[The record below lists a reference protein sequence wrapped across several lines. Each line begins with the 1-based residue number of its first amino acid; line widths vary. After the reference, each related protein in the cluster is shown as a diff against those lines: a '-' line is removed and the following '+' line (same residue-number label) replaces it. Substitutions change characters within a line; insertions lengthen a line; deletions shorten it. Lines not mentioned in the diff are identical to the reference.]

1 MRCHDPHAG
10 GAYRAARSG
19 IAPPL
24 PAGVPGIPSGI
35 FETAFPA
42 WFPPFEPSSFRSP
55 RRRPAG
61 AADPDSRVS
70 RAGARARLGA
80 RIAAARL
87 ARLIAR
93 ARRRTHFSRQLLR
106 GFFAPARTGKG
117 GGPARTPPPC
127 LRPHIGRSFPESKGN
142 LRIIS
147 DFSNEQQLMPG
158 ERRSEPVPAAAGTLL
173 PRLRAK
179 PGKEPSRRE
188 ACPRPLPPSGRGAQR
203 STPGHGFCI
212 ALLGMIPTAS
222 DCDSWEMA
230 STVTPARRP
239 G

>member
-24 PAGVPGIPSGI
+24 PAGVPGIPSGF

-42 WFPPFEPSSFRSP
+42 WLPPFEPSSFRSP

-93 ARRRTHFSRQLLR
+93 ARRRTHLSRQLLR

-117 GGPARTPPPC
+117 GGSARTPPPC
-127 LRPHIGRSFPESKGN
+127 LRPHIGRKFPESKGN

-147 DFSNEQQLMPG
+147 DLPNKQQLIPG
-158 ERRSEPVPAAAGTLL
+158 SADRNLCRPLQERSSPACGRSPAKNRHAERPA
-173 PRLRAK
+173 
-179 PGKEPSRRE
+179 PGPSRQAGGEHNGVHRDTGS
-188 ACPRPLPPSGRGAQR
+188 ALR
-203 STPGHGFCI
+203 S
-212 ALLGMIPTAS
+212 S
-222 DCDSWEMA
+222 
-230 STVTPARRP
+230 V
-239 G
+239 